1 VVGSGYRLMFSLNP
15 YNSITSFN
23 YGATALSTV
32 AKDIASAHTKYG
44 TGYLPDSN
52 WTSPGNSFMIRPY
65 ELEVVQ
71 NPGGDGVDL
80 GEVSVERCPLNV
92 ARHAVSDR
100 PSPCP

>member
-1 VVGSGYRLMFSLNP
+1 MFSLNP
-15 YNSITSFN
+15 YNSASLFT
-23 YGATALSTV
+23 YGTTQLNTEARNL
-32 AKDIASAHTKYG
+32 ASAHSTNG
-44 TGYLPDSN
+44 IGYLPKAD

-92 ARHAVSDR
+92 ACHAVSDR